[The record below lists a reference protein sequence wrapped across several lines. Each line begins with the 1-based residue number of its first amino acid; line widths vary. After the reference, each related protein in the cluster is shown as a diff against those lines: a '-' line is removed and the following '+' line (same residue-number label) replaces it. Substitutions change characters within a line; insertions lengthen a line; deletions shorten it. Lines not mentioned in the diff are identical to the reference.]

1 MVAKTQKKSELI
13 PKKQY
18 KGILEPYELSTPEER
33 KKAVERNKELYK
45 KVNK

>member
-1 MVAKTQKKSELI
+1 MVAKTQNKTELI

-18 KGILEPYELSTPEER
+18 KGILESYELSTPEER